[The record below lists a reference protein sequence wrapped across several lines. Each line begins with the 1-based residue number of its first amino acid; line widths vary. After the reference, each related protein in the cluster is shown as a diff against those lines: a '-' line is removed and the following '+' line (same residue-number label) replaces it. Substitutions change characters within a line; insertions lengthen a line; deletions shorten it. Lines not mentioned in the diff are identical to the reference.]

1 MRGDNLFHNTWERC
15 RCFWLFGWHDW
26 ELQRH
31 NLT

>member
-26 ELQRH
+26 EPS
-31 NLT
+31 NDTT